1 MSGGDRTPTIVINE
15 LLCSILKAKSRFS
28 DLKELAGVID
38 RKVSK
43 DEIKDA
49 WKQLFTVYANVEDSI
64 LKKPIIEIAK
74 TSSKV
79 MLEDILK
86 LFLT

>member
-1 MSGGDRTPTIVINE
+1 MQHSESQIADFWFKGIIV
-15 LLCSILKAKSRFS
+15 
-28 DLKELAGVID
+28 

-49 WKQLFTVYANVEDSI
+49 WKQLFTVYAKVEDSI
-64 LKKPIIEIAK
+64 LKKPIIEIAR

-79 MLEDILK
+79 MLEDIV
-86 LFLT
+86 TA

>member
-28 DLKELAGVID
+28 DLKELVGVIV

-49 WKQLFTVYANVEDSI
+49 WKQLFTVYAKVEDSI